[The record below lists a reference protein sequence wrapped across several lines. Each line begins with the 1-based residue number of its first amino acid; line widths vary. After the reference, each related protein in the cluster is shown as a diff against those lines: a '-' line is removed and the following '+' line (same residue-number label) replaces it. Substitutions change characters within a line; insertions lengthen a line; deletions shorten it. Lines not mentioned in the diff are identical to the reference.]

1 MDMAEAKKIEGQRFD
16 GTVFQ
21 DCSMAELHF
30 ENVNLKGARF
40 QDVNLSGAVLDDVN
54 FSNVSITN
62 SCIDG
67 LVIWGYDIHELLQ
80 PLLERDAKATKQD

>member
-1 MDMAEAKKIEGQRFD
+1 MADANSIEGQRLD
-16 GTVFQ
+16 GTVYR
-21 DCSMAELHF
+21 DCSMADLRF

-40 QDVNLSGAVLDDVN
+40 QDVNLSGSVLDDVN

-67 LVIWGYDIHELLQ
+67 LVIWGYDIHALLQ
-80 PLLERDAKATKQD
+80 PLLEHDAEARKPD